1 MPMLLIYLVLI
12 IAVAF
17 AMGMF
22 VGSARK
28 EREYQNIIDTIFQRK
43 YLVQENDVD
52 SSLAQNSEF
61 EFMVLKNGKSIK
73 PVFPRIPNNKS
84 PRQIIRPGNE
94 KSA

>member
-1 MPMLLIYLVLI
+1 MPMFLIYLVLI

-22 VGSARK
+22 VGSVRK

-43 YLVQENDVD
+43 YLVQENDAD
-52 SSLAQNSEF
+52 SSLDQNPEF

-73 PVFPRIPNNKS
+73 PGFSRFPNNK
-84 PRQIIRPGNE
+84 
-94 KSA
+94 